1 MTLLTLGAKRVTSP
15 LCDVWVR
22 TQGLVLKVEIWI
34 WGQKH
39 HFLRRDQ
46 AALPM
51 CELCVCVCVCRGDAM
66 SARVGVH
73 VYMLQ
78 GDVGREGAGFSLSL
92 YRCKGVFS
100 GKTAFLNH
108 GRESGFSWTS
118 CHLE

>member
-1 MTLLTLGAKRVTSP
+1 
-15 LCDVWVR
+15 
-22 TQGLVLKVEIWI
+22 
-34 WGQKH
+34 
-39 HFLRRDQ
+39 
-46 AALPM
+46 M